1 MVTLL
6 GANGA
11 GKSTTLR
18 AISGLAKP
26 AAGEIL
32 FDGKSIAGL
41 GPEAIVRLGI
51 SHVPEGRRVFPGLT
65 VKENIMLGASNRRV
79 AKSELSR
86 EADAMFDLFPDIRQF
101 SNALGWTL
109 SGGQLQMVAVARGL
123 MAKPRLLLLDEPSL
137 GLAPVIVQAVFRII
151 SEIRR
156 NTTVLLVEQNARMGL
171 SVADHGYVLET
182 GRIVLGGK
190 PDELWGNEAIAR
202 RLSRR
207 SRQSKR
213 LTSAERA
220 DIHGH
225 DQGSKPDRLRRRC
238 FRPFGFLA
246 EEARRIAT
254 YLDDRQSH
262 RP

>member
-1 MVTLL
+1 MALLEIRDLVVRYGEIEALRGISLNVEEGQVVTLL

-26 AAGEIL
+26 ASGDIL
-32 FDGKSIAGL
+32 YDGKSIAGL
-41 GPEAIVRLGI
+41 GPEAIVRMGI

-65 VKENIMLGASNRRV
+65 VKENIMLGASNRKV
-79 AKSELSR
+79 ATSQLSR
-86 EADAMFDLFPDIRQF
+86 EADAMFDLFPDIRAF

-151 SEIRR
+151 SQIRKD
-156 NTTVLLVEQNARMGL
+156 TTVLLVEQNARMGL
-171 SVADHGYVLET
+171 SVADHGFVLET

-190 PDELWGNEAIAR
+190 PDELWGNEAIAAAY
-202 RLSRR
+202 LGG
-207 SRQSKR
+207 
-213 LTSAERA
+213 
-220 DIHGH
+220 HG
-225 DQGSKPDRLRRRC
+225 KVN
-238 FRPFGFLA
+238 A
-246 EEARRIAT
+246 
-254 YLDDRQSH
+254 
-262 RP
+262 